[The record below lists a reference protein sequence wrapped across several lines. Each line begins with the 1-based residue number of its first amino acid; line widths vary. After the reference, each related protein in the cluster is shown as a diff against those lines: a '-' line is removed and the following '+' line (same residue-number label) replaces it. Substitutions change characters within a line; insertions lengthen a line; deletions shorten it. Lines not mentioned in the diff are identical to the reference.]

1 MIVPQENV
9 LRCSKLWTKNTA
21 LVLLALIDEPQ
32 WQQNQRAE
40 LTRKHVIVTQVLRY
54 GTISW
59 IKLAHLAL
67 LTAAAWAAG
76 DKDDDKLKNDEK
88 TYNYKS
94 SSNIVCF
101 HDASRTLCVLGP
113 IKLGFR
119 AGKLICLIVFLV
131 LFDGHLAVPLFK
143 D

>member
-1 MIVPQENV
+1 MIVPQANV
-9 LRCSKLWTKNTA
+9 LRCRKPWTKNTA

-40 LTRKHVIVTQVLRY
+40 LTRKIVTKVLRY

-88 TYNYKS
+88 AYN
-94 SSNIVCF
+94 
-101 HDASRTLCVLGP
+101 H
-113 IKLGFR
+113 
-119 AGKLICLIVFLV
+119 
-131 LFDGHLAVPLFK
+131 
-143 D
+143 